1 MTIPNYAIKNYA
13 IKNIKKLIMNTMC
26 ESPFTLFSCETDTI
40 KLLAFCGVWKSMN
53 YKLALKALCCLAC
66 LPVFAGSRQLGT
78 GAVMQVEG
86 SSGSGIVSW
95 ATISGYGENT
105 ETDFTGAYT
114 YLDTDD
120 YRFDMIG
127 ASVGWRN
134 RLEVSFAKQELD
146 LVTLGPALGLPGA
159 SLKQDVIG
167 AKVRLGGNLV
177 YSRMPQISFGVQYK
191 ENQSFLI
198 PSVAGAKD
206 DNSVD
211 YYLSATKLF
220 LGKPWGFN
228 GFATVTLRSTEANEL
243 GLLGFGGDAG
253 SRHLNAEASFGLF
266 LSKSWAV
273 GFDFR
278 QKRSNLSFA
287 SEDHWRDIF
296 VAWVPNRHISLVAAY
311 VDLGT
316 VATLP
321 NQEGLYFSINGSF

>member
-1 MTIPNYAIKNYA
+1 M
-13 IKNIKKLIMNTMC
+13 KKKITVMVL
-26 ESPFTLFSCETDTI
+26 
-40 KLLAFCGVWKSMN
+40 G
-53 YKLALKALCCLAC
+53 CLASIA
-66 LPVFAGSRQLGT
+66 VSAGSRQLGT
-78 GAVMQVEG
+78 GAVMQIEG
-86 SSGSGIVSW
+86 ASGSGIVSW
-95 ATISGYGENT
+95 ATIAGYGENN
-105 ETDFTGAYT
+105 ETDVTAAYT

-134 RLEVSFAKQELD
+134 RIEVSFAKQELD
-146 LVTLGPALGLPGA
+146 LVTLGPVLGLPGA

-167 AKVRLGGNLV
+167 AKVRLAGNLV
-177 YSRMPQISFGVQYK
+177 YSKMPQISLGVQYK

-206 DNSVD
+206 DSSMD

-228 GFATVTLRSTEANEL
+228 GFATLTLRSTEANEL
-243 GLLGFGGDAG
+243 GLLGFGGDLG
-253 SRHLNAEASFGLF
+253 SRHINAEASLGLF
-266 LSKSWAV
+266 LNKSWAI

-287 SEDHWRDIF
+287 GENHWRDVF
-296 VAWVPNRHISLVAAY
+296 VAWVPNRHFSLVAAY
-311 VDLGT
+311 ADLGT

-321 NQEGLYFSINGSF
+321 DQTGLYLSVNGSF